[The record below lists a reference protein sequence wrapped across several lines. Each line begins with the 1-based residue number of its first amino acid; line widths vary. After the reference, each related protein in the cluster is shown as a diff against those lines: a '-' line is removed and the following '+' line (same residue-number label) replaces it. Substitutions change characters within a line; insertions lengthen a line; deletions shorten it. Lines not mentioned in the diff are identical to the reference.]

1 MFDTVIEHRNGVE
14 FADRPFGKGDNP
26 KTASAEFKKVNSNF
40 GEKEALTVFKNWFV
54 NQQNYIQS
62 TLNKKVMY
70 SNSYSNI
77 PKAETN
83 KNFDGMFNRFDV

>member
-40 GEKEALTVFKNWFV
+40 VV
-54 NQQNYIQS
+54 
-62 TLNKKVMY
+62 
-70 SNSYSNI
+70 
-77 PKAETN
+77 ETSIDD
-83 KNFDGMFNRFDV
+83 KLLISAAPGGYLKRIK